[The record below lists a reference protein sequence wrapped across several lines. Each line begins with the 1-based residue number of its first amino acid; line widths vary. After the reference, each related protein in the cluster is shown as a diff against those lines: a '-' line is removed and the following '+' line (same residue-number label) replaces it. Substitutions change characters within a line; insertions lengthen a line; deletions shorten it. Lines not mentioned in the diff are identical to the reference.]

1 MTQGVPKVAYQS
13 RLDHEFGSHIASTPG
28 GENLAKCIQC
38 GTCSGSCP
46 VSPYMDYTP
55 RQIIA
60 LTRAGFKDEVLN
72 CFTIWL
78 CASCYNCT
86 VECPQGIKVTDV
98 MYALKRRAI
107 REGTHPNRFTIPILA
122 REFCRRV
129 GESGRNSETWVA
141 AAMYLKSNP
150 LKHFRKGL
158 FALRLWLTG
167 RMTLK
172 RERIQDVRQLKALLA
187 NLASC
192 DE

>member
-1 MTQGVPKVAYQS
+1 
-13 RLDHEFGSHIASTPG
+13 
-28 GENLAKCIQC
+28 
-38 GTCSGSCP
+38 
-46 VSPYMDYTP
+46 MDYTP

-60 LTRAGFKDEVLN
+60 LTRAGFKDQVLN

-86 VECPQGIKVTDV
+86 VECPQGIKVTDI

-107 REGTHPNRFTIPILA
+107 QEGTHPKRFPIPILA

-129 GESGRNSETWVA
+129 GESGRNSESWVA

-150 LKHFRKGL
+150 FKHFRKGL
-158 FALRLWLTG
+158 FAVKLWLAG
-167 RMTLK
+167 RMRLK
-172 RERIQDVRQLKALLA
+172 REKIQNVPELKALLRA
-187 NLASC
+187 LASC

>member
-13 RLDHEFGSHIASTPG
+13 RLDHDFGSQIASNPG
-28 GENLAKCIQC
+28 GENLSQCIQC

-60 LTRAGFKDEVLN
+60 LTRGGFKDEVLN

-107 REGTHPNRFTIPILA
+107 QEKTHPKRFPIPILA
-122 REFCRRV
+122 REFHNSV
-129 GESGRNSETWVA
+129 AKYGRNSEAWVA
-141 AAMYLKSNP
+141 AMMYLKSNP
-150 LKHFRKGL
+150 FKHFRKGL
-158 FALRLWLTG
+158 FAVKLLLTG
-167 RMTLK
+167 RMRLK
-172 RERIQDVRQLKALLA
+172 REKIKNVPELKAILHAL
-187 NLASC
+187 
-192 DE
+192 EH